1 MAAGFRPCLQPQ
13 EPRLLAEAA
22 WLSGV
27 EALFYG
33 LVYPERPFAAASVS
47 GVEWGAEAV
56 LLQSVTPL
64 TPARTPNMRR
74 RGVTLRPSHL
84 LGGCG
89 ALLG

>member
-56 LLQSVTPL
+56 P
-64 TPARTPNMRR
+64 RTCLEAAGRSWAN
-74 RGVTLRPSHL
+74 G
-84 LGGCG
+84 
-89 ALLG
+89 